1 MIIPVVD
8 NKNGNIIA
16 TDVTQDGN
24 DQKTVTFHDKTEK
37 QRTAHTSNIFG
48 KNAAIGSYITPANE
62 VTAIQKAY
70 G

>member
-1 MIIPVVD
+1 MEMIKKQLLFMI
-8 NKNGNIIA
+8 K
-16 TDVTQDGN
+16 QR
-24 DQKTVTFHDKTEK
+24 K